1 MLSGP
6 VTYQAD
12 RQAQAAASWDDA
24 DPESLPQHPP
34 TPLPGYQFSEI
45 TITAGSPAA
54 GRTLGDLIWPPG
66 SIPVIIL
73 RGHQLRPPEPE
84 LTLAPG
90 DRVSL
95 LTTVPGDPPR
105 RDPGGGHH
113 SPPAVNRRSHHA

>member
-6 VTYQAD
+6 VTYLAD

-54 GRTLGDLIWPPG
+54 GRTLGDLIGRRAAPP
-66 SIPVIIL
+66 
-73 RGHQLRPPEPE
+73 
-84 LTLAPG
+84 
-90 DRVSL
+90 
-95 LTTVPGDPPR
+95 
-105 RDPGGGHH
+105 
-113 SPPAVNRRSHHA
+113 